1 MPSKT
6 LTRTDWHE
14 AIFCAVQIDLKDY
27 SHLLEYHKEKSLS
40 TNNNRMDMLIIK
52 KNPDSKSPNTLH
64 PFSAHTIF
72 LKRKDSALP

>member
-6 LTRTDWHE
+6 STRTDWHE

-52 KNPDSKSPNTLH
+52 KQAGFQIPQTHCIHFP
-64 PFSAHTIF
+64 HTQYF
-72 LKRKDSALP
+72 